1 MSDYINRGEAERPA
15 WSGYWWPMF
24 TSAERDDY
32 RNLYDEDG
40 PLQKY
45 DQYCVAI
52 GLPDPRS
59 REFEAWRHFADR
71 RTEQATGHKAFW
83 WGHCNGWAAA
93 SVLEPEPQKPQSV
106 RGLDF
111 AIGDIKGLLTVVHNG
126 DPVDLIRTLGDREA
140 HLFHATILQSIGKD
154 RRGLIFDTK
163 LDPIDP
169 ETKKPLREVWNYP
182 SYRYECEY
190 RSVDQAPDPSGDA
203 GDGSETSGTFDVTMK
218 LWFADDGV
226 QPDFVGTKNW
236 PTDGQPKVYTYRISG
251 DKENPSSGYW
261 TGTSTQDHP
270 DLMWRPQPLSVQNAA
285 EERDPGGSQ
294 TNFHP
299 TLRSLVYGIATGQ
312 ALQPSAAV
320 TRKLKSL
327 DLHWQITPEEREAY
341 PPPINVGDWW
351 RYQISH
357 KDTID
362 QWTRP
367 FLLHVEV
374 VGYEGDDW
382 VFEVGA
388 VHQGDVIPERHV
400 LYYSKRT
407 RLLSENAPFAGGYAY
422 TLLQDKDTRAFKRTT
437 SPALWENSPLRRLL
451 SQLPYH
457 WERAGAEPIEKIRLG
472 ALGRDPIPSR
482 QLPVGI
488 GAQLWADHT
497 VTHPRGNIRGMFLV
511 AELDR
516 LHAELID
523 FGHKDAT

>member
-1 MSDYINRGEAERPA
+1 MSDYINSGEAERPA

-24 TSAERDDY
+24 TSQERRDY

-40 PLQKY
+40 PLSKY

-52 GLPDPRS
+52 GLPNPRS
-59 REFEAWRHFADR
+59 KEFEAWRNFADS
-71 RTEQATGHKAFW
+71 RTEHATGYKAFW
-83 WGHCNGWAAA
+83 WGHCNGWASAA
-93 SVLEPEPQKPQSV
+93 VLEEEPRAPHDIKGI
-106 RGLDF
+106 RF

-126 DPVDLIRTLGDREA
+126 DPVDMIRALGDRDA
-140 HLFHATILQSIGKD
+140 HLFHATVIQSIGKE

-169 ETKKPLREVWNYP
+169 ATKKPLREVWNYP
-182 SYRYECEY
+182 SFKYECTYAEVA
-190 RSVDQAPDPSGDA
+190 SSSGAPSY
-203 GDGSETSGTFDVTMK
+203 DVTMN

-226 QPDFVGTKNW
+226 QPDFVGTRNW
-236 PTDGQPKVYTYRISG
+236 PVHGKPKVYTYRITG
-251 DKENPSSGYW
+251 DRENPTSGYW
-261 TGTSTQDHP
+261 TGSSTQDHP
-270 DLMWRPQPLSVQNAA
+270 DLMWRPQPLTVQNAA

-299 TLRSLVYGIATGQ
+299 TLRSLVYGIAAGQ
-312 ALQPSAAV
+312 AADPSEV
-320 TRKLKSL
+320 VKNKLRSL
-327 DLHWQITPEEREAY
+327 DLHWQITNEEKGAY
-341 PPPINVGDWW
+341 PPPIAAGDWW
-351 RYQISH
+351 RYQVSH

-374 VGYEGDDW
+374 VGWEGDDW

-400 LYYSKRT
+400 IYYSRKT
-407 RLLSENAPFAGGYAY
+407 RLLSENSPHAGGYAY
-422 TLLQDKDTRAFKRTT
+422 TLLQDKETRVFKRTV

-451 SQLPYH
+451 STLPYH
-457 WERAGAEPIEKIRLG
+457 WERAGAEAVERVHLV
-472 ALGRDPIPSR
+472 ALGREEIPVR

-497 VTHPRGNIRGMFLV
+497 ITHPRGNIRGMFLV

-516 LHAELID
+516 IHAELID
-523 FGHKDAT
+523 FGHKDAQ